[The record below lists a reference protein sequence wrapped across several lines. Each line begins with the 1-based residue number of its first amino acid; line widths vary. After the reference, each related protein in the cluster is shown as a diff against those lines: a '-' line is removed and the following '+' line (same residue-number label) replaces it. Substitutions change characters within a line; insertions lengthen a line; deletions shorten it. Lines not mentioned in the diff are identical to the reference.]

1 MLALL
6 GLIMVVT
13 FTYLIMSKRLS
24 PIVALTVVPIVFA
37 VIGGFAPELGK
48 MMLDGLKMVA
58 PSAAL
63 LLFAILFFGL
73 MIDAGLFDPLIRKI
87 LKRVNGDPVKIA
99 IGTALLSLLVALDGD
114 GTTTYM
120 ITCAAMLP
128 LYKRIGMNPMIL
140 ATVSMLSLSIMSG
153 MSPWGGPGQGS
164 GGAQAVRRTGR
175 CQ

>member
-6 GLIMVVT
+6 GLVMVVT

-37 VIGGFAPELGK
+37 VIGGFAPETGK

-87 LKRVNGDPVKIA
+87 LKRVNGDPLKIA
-99 IGTALLSLLVALDGD
+99 IGTALLSLL
-114 GTTTYM
+114 
-120 ITCAAMLP
+120 
-128 LYKRIGMNPMIL
+128 RF
-140 ATVSMLSLSIMSG
+140 S
-153 MSPWGGPGQGS
+153 SP
-164 GGAQAVRRTGR
+164 A
-175 CQ
+175 